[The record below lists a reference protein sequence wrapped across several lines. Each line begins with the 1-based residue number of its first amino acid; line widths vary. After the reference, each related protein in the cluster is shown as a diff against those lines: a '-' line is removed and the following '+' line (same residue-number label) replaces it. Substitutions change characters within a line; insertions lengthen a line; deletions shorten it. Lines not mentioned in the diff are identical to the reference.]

1 MATISFDLAKSSKN
15 VAERGIAFELAER
28 FDWRAALVVED
39 DRMDHGEHRFRALGP
54 IDGRLYALV
63 FTPRAGKV
71 HVISL
76 RKANRRETKRYT
88 AAHGN
93 R

>member
-1 MATISFDLAKSSKN
+1 
-15 VAERGIAFELAER
+15 
-28 FDWRAALVVED
+28 
-39 DRMDHGEHRFRALGP
+39 MDYDEHRFRALGP

-71 HVISL
+71 QLISL

-88 AAHGN
+88 GAHGN